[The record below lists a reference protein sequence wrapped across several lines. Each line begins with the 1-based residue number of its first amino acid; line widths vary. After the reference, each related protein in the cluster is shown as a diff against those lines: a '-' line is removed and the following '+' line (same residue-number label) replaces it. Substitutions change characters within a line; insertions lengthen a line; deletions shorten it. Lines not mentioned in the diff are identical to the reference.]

1 MFFYNLTSTR
11 IAVFLFVLAVSLVY
25 MWLPLFVNFA
35 LLPSEYFLKLAFMTF
50 FAIVSVLVGYSVP
63 LFDSRFRPHAIRI
76 RIPPNTVHFFVWFVF
91 IFFLFITLY
100 TAPAIPILSAIS
112 GADTDELSVQRGA
125 FLKGREGA
133 EVALIYVSTIFVSA
147 FLPYSLARMFIDKH
161 KYRYVFLLI
170 FFGYSVSFL
179 QKALFLNALLPL
191 FYIASQRKKIS
202 FATAVI
208 LVVACAG
215 VLYLVTLLAMGGTAD
230 STAVTQSGGVS
241 APEFYSSKYLPSGAI
256 DHLVWRIV
264 AVPMFTAADTLVV
277 LKQQFDDLPLLG
289 ATSTFFSALFSLDRV
304 YLEKLVFEYEWGW
317 NDTANSNAV
326 FFTEGFA
333 NFGWLGVWLYSFFV
347 GQTFRWFRK
356 SEDDA
361 FKALWLIYFL
371 GLFTGGLIGTLLSN
385 GYLLMFFANFF
396 LSVRAK
402 TTGENKLNSAY

>member
-11 IAVFLFVLAVSLVY
+11 AAVFLFVLAISLVY

-63 LFDSRFRPHAIRI
+63 LFDSRFRPQAVRV
-76 RIPPNTVHFFVWFVF
+76 RVPPNTVHFFVWFVF
-91 IFFLFITLY
+91 ILFLFITLY

-161 KYRYVFLLI
+161 KYRYLFLLI

-202 FATAVI
+202 LVTAAI
-208 LVVACAG
+208 IVVACAG
-215 VLYLVTLLAMGGTAD
+215 VLYVVTLLAMGATDGP
-230 STAVTQSGGVS
+230 SAVTQSGGLS
-241 APEFYSSKYLPSGAI
+241 APEFYSSKYLPSGPL

-333 NFGWLGVWLYSFFV
+333 NFGWFGVWVYSFFV

-396 LSVRAK
+396 LIVR
-402 TTGENKLNSAY
+402 NKSHRPTQAQ

>member
-11 IAVFLFVLAVSLVY
+11 ASVFLFVLAVSLVY
-25 MWLPLFVNFA
+25 MWLPIFVNFT
-35 LLPSEYFLKLAFMTF
+35 LLASEYFLKLAFMTF
-50 FAIVSVLVGYSVP
+50 FAIVSVLVGYSIP
-63 LFDSRFRPHAIRI
+63 IFDSRFRPQAARI
-76 RIPPNTVHFFVWFVF
+76 RVSVNTVHSIVWIVFVVF
-91 IFFLFITLY
+91 LVVTLY
-100 TAPAIPILSAIS
+100 TASAIPIISALS

-133 EVALIYVSTIFVSA
+133 EVALIYISTIFVSA

-161 KYRYVFLLI
+161 KYRYLFLFVF
-170 FFGYSVSFL
+170 FAYSVSFL

-191 FYIASQRKKIS
+191 FYVASQRKQIS
-202 FATAVI
+202 MTTAVMI
-208 LVVACAG
+208 VVGCGA
-215 VLYLVTLLAMGGTAD
+215 VLYLVTLLSMGGAG
-230 STAVTQSGGVS
+230 SSGVVAESGGVS
-241 APEFYSSKYLPSGAI
+241 SPEFWSSKYLPSGAI

-289 ATSTFFSALFSLDRV
+289 ATSTFLSGLFSLDRV

-317 NDTANSNAV
+317 NETANSNAV

-333 NFGWLGVWLYSFFV
+333 NFGWFGVWFYSFFV
-347 GQTFRWFRK
+347 GQTFRWFRT
-356 SEDDA
+356 SDDHA

-385 GYLLMFFANFF
+385 GYLLMFLANFF
-396 LSVRAK
+396 LRVRGKESV
-402 TTGENKLNSAY
+402 SARTN

>member
-1 MFFYNLTSTR
+1 MFFYNLTNTR
-11 IAVFLFVLAVSLVY
+11 AAVFLFVLAVSLVY
-25 MWLPLFVNFA
+25 MWLPLFVDFA

-63 LFDSRFRPHAIRI
+63 LFDLRFRPHALRI

-91 IFFLFITLY
+91 ILFLFITLY

-133 EVALIYVSTIFVSA
+133 EVALIYISTIFVSA

-170 FFGYSVSFL
+170 FFGYSISFL

-202 FATAVI
+202 LATAAI
-208 LVVACAG
+208 IVVACAG
-215 VLYLVTLLAMGGTAD
+215 VLYLVTLLAMGGTD
-230 STAVTQSGGVS
+230 GPSAVMQSGGVS
-241 APEFYSSKYLPSGAI
+241 SPEFYSSKYLPSGAL

-333 NFGWLGVWLYSFFV
+333 NFGWLGVWFYSFFV

-356 SEDDA
+356 SDDDA

-396 LSVRAK
+396 LSVRDKHHRQAK
-402 TTGENKLNSAY
+402 AQ